1 MKPMFYGLFS
11 LAFLWFFPPPSFSS
25 YSYQDIHPAGW
36 FESYAV
42 SVNGSGDVAGYGT
55 SAAGERGFLWSSGR
69 LTVLLPPGATSARA
83 SSVNGQGDVAGTAVI
98 DGQVHAFLYRGGA
111 YLDPTPGWTF
121 SEASCVGE
129 DGAVTGTGESGAFI
143 SRDGVV
149 EILAGFDAV
158 TGRNSSGQILGSS
171 GGAARLFRPG
181 IGTISLAPPGSDSVV
196 PRGLNESGLVAISS
210 LHANSERGYV
220 YSGGFYIFMTPP
232 GWSSSNAMA
241 INNQSQ
247 VTGYGVSPA
256 GRRSFVRTGA
266 NYEDLSFPGW
276 NATEAVS
283 IGDSGQVAG
292 SGETGSGETHA
303 FLASPSSAAAAEVA
317 APSPGGSGGGG
328 CSVATGGVHGRF
340 TASSAANLIVL
351 FLPLFFLIFRRRTH
365 PLCQP
370 TSSWK
375 NRESTC
381 LASSAFFAGGSDM
394 TMRVTARRTA

>member
-1 MKPMFYGLFS
+1 MKAMVYGLLA
-11 LAFLWFFPPPSFSS
+11 LAFLWIFPAPSFSS
-25 YSYQDIHPAGW
+25 YSYQDLHPAGW
-36 FESYAV
+36 LESHGV
-42 SVNGSGDVAGYGT
+42 SVNGSGDVAGYGMT
-55 SAAGERGFLWSSGR
+55 SAGERGFLWSSGS

-83 SSVNGQGDVAGTAVI
+83 SWVNGQGDVAGTAVI
-98 DGQVHAFLYRGGA
+98 GGTIHAFLYRGGA
-111 YLDPTPGWTF
+111 YLDPTPGWRY
-121 SEASCVGE
+121 SDASFVGD

-143 SRDGVV
+143 SLDGVV
-149 EILAGFDAV
+149 EILPGFSAV
-158 TGRNSSGQILGSS
+158 TGKNSSGQILGSS

-181 IGTISLAPPGSDSVV
+181 SGYISLSPPGSSSVV
-196 PRGLNESGLVAISS
+196 PRGLNESGLIAISS
-210 LHANSERGYV
+210 LQANSETGYV
-220 YSGGFYIFMTPP
+220 YSGGFYVFMTPP

-241 INNQSQ
+241 VNNLSQ

-292 SGETGSGETHA
+292 SGEASTGETHA
-303 FLASPSSAAAAEVA
+303 FRASPSSAAAVEAVG
-317 APSPGGSGGGG
+317 PSPGGSGGGG
-328 CSVATGGVHGRF
+328 CSVATGTVHGRF

-351 FLPLFFLIFRRRTH
+351 LLPLFFLGIRVRF
-365 PLCQP
+365 QP

-375 NRESTC
+375 KRESTC
-381 LASSAFFAGGSDM
+381 FARSAFFTGGSDM